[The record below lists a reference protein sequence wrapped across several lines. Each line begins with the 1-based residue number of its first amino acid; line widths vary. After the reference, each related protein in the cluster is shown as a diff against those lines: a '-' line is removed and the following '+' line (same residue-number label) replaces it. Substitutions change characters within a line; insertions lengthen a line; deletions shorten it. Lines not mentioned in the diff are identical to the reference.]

1 MPSSDQ
7 LLKHEGWGLIS
18 PTREGIGEVVQAY
31 RRTDVVRVLPDGF
44 QEKELRK
51 LANLDQAP
59 Q

>member
-7 LLKHEGWGLIS
+7 LLKHEGRGLIS